1 MSKRSMDK
9 LGKSFDKFGKSIK
22 RGVDDATHAVSKVA
36 HQATADVAAGVRE
49 DTAKSEQLAKDTV
62 NKIRNMTVSAAG
74 QAKVLA
80 IRDAMATAKVTPAAL
95 DDLEAG
101 SKLAVWGL
109 EKGVEAVKDEGVLIA
124 KWAEENYCQIGV
136 SIDLGTIFA
145 ALLYAPDPESI
156 ASETTLTAPL
166 SAEAALYLSLKEGA
180 ESTLEDAGLR
190 SACDVTAESF
200 VDLIWAAPDV
210 SKAIGSKNKEIL
222 TTAIAFTL
230 ENSVEVSAGAM
241 VFPPSCAALVAG
253 IVTTLVAQ
261 LACEHS
267 VPKGAREWGE
277 AGASSVSEAPK

>member
-1 MSKRSMDK
+1 
-9 LGKSFDKFGKSIK
+9 
-22 RGVDDATHAVSKVA
+22 
-36 HQATADVAAGVRE
+36 
-49 DTAKSEQLAKDTV
+49 V
-62 NKIRNMTVSAAG
+62 NKIKNISISAAG

-80 IRDAMATAKVTPAAL
+80 IRDAMATAKVAPAAL

-101 SKLAVWGL
+101 SQLAVWGL
-109 EKGVEAVKDEGVLIA
+109 EKGEEAVKDEGVLIA

-145 ALLYAPDPESI
+145 ALLYAPDPESV

-166 SAEAALYLSLKEGA
+166 SAEAALYLSLKDSA
-180 ESTLEDAGLR
+180 EKTVEDAGLR

-222 TTAIAFTL
+222 TDAIAFTL
-230 ENSVEVSAGAM
+230 ESSVEVSAGAM

-267 VPKGAREWGE
+267 VPKGAREWAE
-277 AGASSVSEAPK
+277 AGASSVSESPK